1 MQVKKK
7 NTILFLGDSVTDC
20 GRDPSGEWFLG
31 EGYPNMV
38 SSIIRVQYPEHEILC
53 INKGTSGNQTRHI
66 LTRLQE
72 DVLDNHPDI
81 VTLCIGINDVWR
93 FYDRPLTKKCD
104 PGVPIDE
111 YRSNLESIIKQITE
125 NGARMILLTPYMVDT
140 NPLEPMRTTMLQYA
154 EVCKELAQ
162 KYNLEV
168 LELQTLFEGL
178 MAKGVTSYELSND
191 RIHPSHKGHMAI
203 ALELIKK
210 LQMI

>member
-1 MQVKKK
+1 M
-7 NTILFLGDSVTDC
+7 
-20 GRDPSGEWFLG
+20 
-31 EGYPNMV
+31 
-38 SSIIRVQYPEHEILC
+38 
-53 INKGTSGNQTRHI
+53 
-66 LTRLQE
+66 
-72 DVLDNHPDI
+72 
-81 VTLCIGINDVWR
+81 
-93 FYDRPLTKKCD
+93 
-104 PGVPIDE
+104 PIDE

-203 ALELIKK
+203 ALELMKK

>member
-20 GRDPSGEWFLG
+20 GRDSSGEWFLG

-93 FYDRPLTKKCD
+93 FYDRPLTKK
-104 PGVPIDE
+104 
-111 YRSNLESIIKQITE
+111 
-125 NGARMILLTPYMVDT
+125 M
-140 NPLEPMRTTMLQYA
+140 
-154 EVCKELAQ
+154 
-162 KYNLEV
+162 
-168 LELQTLFEGL
+168 
-178 MAKGVTSYELSND
+178 
-191 RIHPSHKGHMAI
+191 
-203 ALELIKK
+203 
-210 LQMI
+210 